1 MKKFSLLIFLFAACL
16 LLLVSCKKDAENKNS
31 ESDTAP
37 TVPVQTEPV
46 STVPT
51 TEPTTTEPTD
61 SPVIYD
67 ENGDLPAAVMYH
79 LIMEEP
85 FEGNPWPALFVRP
98 GDFEDQIKALIEE
111 DYVFLFANDYRKT
124 QQKSIMITFDDGY
137 LDNYTTMF
145 PIIKKYNVKVT
156 IFLITDMIGHPEHM
170 TEEQIKEMADS
181 GLVKFESH
189 TATHPSLPNLNEQQ
203 LIKEF
208 EKSITKIEEL
218 TGQKVTALAYPGGK
232 FDQNVIDVAER
243 YFKYCYLAKTYG
255 QEGFTPSMAIPR
267 YYAARDMST
276 TSYLQMIKKHLK

>member
-1 MKKFSLLIFLFAACL
+1 MKRLALLLIFLCMIF
-16 LLLVSCKKDAENKNS
+16 LVSCKDNKHNQ
-31 ESDTAP
+31 P
-37 TVPVQTEPV
+37 TEPLNTEPSILQTEPV
-46 STVPT
+46 
-51 TEPTTTEPTD
+51 TEPTATEPAPTE

-85 FEGNPWPALFVRP
+85 YNKNTALFVRP

-124 QQKSIMITFDDGY
+124 KQKSIMITFDDGY

-156 IFLITDMIGHPEHM
+156 IFLITDSIGKPEHM

-203 LIKEF
+203 LINEF
-208 EKSITKIEEL
+208 ERSITKIEEL
-218 TGQKVTALAYPGGK
+218 TGQKVTALAYPGGN

-243 YFKYCYLAKTYG
+243 YFKYCYLARTYG
-255 QEGFTPSMAIPR
+255 QEGFTPDMAIPR
-267 YYAARDMST
+267 YYGARDMST
-276 TSYLQMIKKHLK
+276 ESYLQMIKKHLK

>member
-1 MKKFSLLIFLFAACL
+1 MKKFSLLVLACVACL
-16 LLLVSCKKDAENKNS
+16 LLLASCKEDAKDKNS
-31 ESDTAP
+31 EPDTTP
-37 TVPVQTEPV
+37 STPVQTEPM
-46 STVPT
+46 PT
-51 TEPTTTEPTD
+51 TEPTTPASTEP
-61 SPVIYD
+61 SVIYD

-85 FEGNPWPALFVRP
+85 YNSNTALFVRP
-98 GDFEDQIKALIEE
+98 GDFEDQIKGLIDE

-124 QQKSIMITFDDGY
+124 KQKSIMITFDDGY

-156 IFLITDMIGHPEHM
+156 IFLISDSIGKPEHM

-189 TATHPSLPNLNEQQ
+189 TATHPALPNLNEKQ
-203 LIKEF
+203 LINEF
-208 EKSITKIEEL
+208 ERSITTIEEL
-218 TGQKVTALAYPGGK
+218 TGQKVTVLAYPGGK

-243 YFKYCYLAKTYG
+243 YFKYCYLARTYG

-276 TSYLQMIKKHLK
+276 ESYLQMIKKHLK